1 MFWSS
6 PGERFSVERKKCLFG
21 FQRVQLVY
29 WFCQQNT
36 RAGLFIF
43 CTVQGMVQRWE
54 GGGEG
59 YEEKG
64 VTVVVSSPVLV
75 SVLVPRL

>member
-1 MFWSS
+1 
-6 PGERFSVERKKCLFG
+6 
-21 FQRVQLVY
+21 VY